1 MRLVSGL
8 LYEYYH
14 ICPRKA
20 WYFANGIS
28 LEGENENVQIGS
40 LIHAESYSRER
51 KHILIDERT
60 SIDFMRDNTVYEVK
74 KSSAEKEA
82 AIAQLKYYLY
92 VLRQKGVSADG
103 ELRIPKES
111 HTESVI
117 LSDADIAEIEGT
129 IRQIELLIAQ
139 PGAPERTGKT
149 GICKKCA
156 FYELC
161 YI

>member
-1 MRLVSGL
+1 MGLVSGL

-20 WYFANGIS
+20 WYIANGIS

-40 LIHAESYSRER
+40 LIDSESYQRER
-51 KHILIDERT
+51 KHILIDDRA
-60 SIDFMRDNTVYEVK
+60 SVDFMRDNTVYEVK
-74 KSSAEKEA
+74 KSSAEKAA

-92 VLRQKGVSADG
+92 VLHQKGLDADG
-103 ELRIPKES
+103 ELRIPKENYI
-111 HTESVI
+111 EKVA
-117 LSDADIAEIEGT
+117 LDEKDIGEISE
-129 IRQIELLIAQ
+129 IVQQIEEMMKQ
-139 PGAPERTGKT
+139 PDAPERTKKSR
-149 GICKKCA
+149 ICKKCA